1 MICNAIKNKQLI
13 QLYYEGGNRIVE
25 PYCHGITTQ
34 KTPGLKAYQVSG
46 YSADGT
52 MGWKL
57 FDLSKAYAMS
67 MLPITF
73 KAPREGY
80 NPHDP
85 EMTFIFCQLL

>member
-13 QLYYEGGNRIVE
+13 QLYYEGGNRIIE
-25 PYCHGITTQ
+25 PHCHGITKN

-57 FDLSKAYAMS
+57 FDLSKAYAIS
-67 MLPITF
+67 MLPDTF
-73 KAPREGY
+73 KEPREDFDR
-80 NPHDP
+80 HDP
-85 EMTFIFCQLL
+85 DMILVYCQL